1 MIDFK
6 EIEQSALKLDE
17 KHRAELAKRLLISLE
32 ENIDEDIEQAWIEEI
47 NRRKA
52 QVESG
57 EVETIPGDQVLKK
70 PETFSKSDS
79 SLPS

>member
-32 ENIDEDIEQAWIEEI
+32 ESIDEDIEQAWIDEI

-52 QVESG
+52 QVESD
-57 EVETIPGDQVLKK
+57 EVESIPGEEVLEKARDLLKK
-70 PETFSKSDS
+70 
-79 SLPS
+79 

>member
-17 KHRAELAKRLLISLE
+17 KHRVELAKRLLISLE
-32 ENIDEDIEQAWIEEI
+32 ESIDEDIEQAWMDEI

-57 EVETIPGDQVLKK
+57 DVETIPGEEVLEKARNLLKK
-70 PETFSKSDS
+70 
-79 SLPS
+79 

>member
-17 KHRAELAKRLLISLE
+17 KQRAKLAKRLLISLE
-32 ENIDEDIEQAWIEEI
+32 ESIDEDIEQAWIDEI

-57 EVETIPGDQVLKK
+57 EVETIPGEEVLEKARNLLKK
-70 PETFSKSDS
+70 
-79 SLPS
+79 

>member
-32 ENIDEDIEQAWIEEI
+32 ESIDEDIEQAWIDEI

-52 QVESG
+52 QIESG
-57 EVETIPGDQVLKK
+57 EVESIPGEEVLEKARNLLK
-70 PETFSKSDS
+70 
-79 SLPS
+79 

>member
-17 KHRAELAKRLLISLE
+17 KHRGELAKRLLISLE
-32 ENIDEDIEQAWIEEI
+32 ESIDEDIEQAWIDEI

-52 QVESG
+52 QIESG
-57 EVETIPGDQVLKK
+57 EVETIPGEEVLEKARNLLKK
-70 PETFSKSDS
+70 
-79 SLPS
+79 

>member
-17 KHRAELAKRLLISLE
+17 KDRAELAKRLLISLE
-32 ENIDEDIEQAWIEEI
+32 ESIDEDIEQAWIDEI

-52 QVESG
+52 QIESG
-57 EVETIPGDQVLKK
+57 EVESIPGEEVLEKARDLLKK
-70 PETFSKSDS
+70 
-79 SLPS
+79 

>member
-6 EIEQSALKLDE
+6 EIERSALKLDE

-32 ENIDEDIEQAWIEEI
+32 ETIDEDIEQAWIEEI
-47 NRRKA
+47 KHRKA

-57 EVETIPGDQVLKK
+57 EVETIPGEEVL
-70 PETFSKSDS
+70 EKSTKS
-79 SLPS
+79 P

>member
-17 KHRAELAKRLLISLE
+17 RHRAELAKRLLISLE
-32 ENIDEDIEQAWIEEI
+32 ESIDQDIEQAWIDEI

-52 QVESG
+52 QIESG
-57 EVETIPGDQVLKK
+57 EVESIPGEEVLEKARNLLKK
-70 PETFSKSDS
+70 
-79 SLPS
+79 

>member
-32 ENIDEDIEQAWIEEI
+32 ESIDEDIEQAWMDEI
-47 NRRKA
+47 NRQKA

-57 EVETIPGDQVLKK
+57 DVETIPGEEVLEKARNLLKK
-70 PETFSKSDS
+70 
-79 SLPS
+79 

>member
-6 EIEQSALKLDE
+6 EIERSALKLDE

-32 ENIDEDIEQAWIEEI
+32 ETIDEDIEQAWIEEI
-47 NRRKA
+47 KHRKA

-57 EVETIPGDQVLKK
+57 EVETIPGEEVLEKARNLLKK
-70 PETFSKSDS
+70 
-79 SLPS
+79 

>member
-32 ENIDEDIEQAWIEEI
+32 ENIDEDIEQAWIDEI

-57 EVETIPGDQVLKK
+57 EVETIPGEQVLEKARNLLKK
-70 PETFSKSDS
+70 
-79 SLPS
+79 

>member
-32 ENIDEDIEQAWIEEI
+32 ESIDEDIEQAWMDEI

-57 EVETIPGDQVLKK
+57 DVETIPGEEVLEKARNLLKK
-70 PETFSKSDS
+70 
-79 SLPS
+79 

>member
-17 KHRAELAKRLLISLE
+17 KDRAKLAKRLLISLE
-32 ENIDEDIEQAWIEEI
+32 ESIDEDIEQAWIDEI

-52 QVESG
+52 QIESG
-57 EVETIPGDQVLKK
+57 EVESIPREEVLEKARNLLKK
-70 PETFSKSDS
+70 
-79 SLPS
+79 

>member
-6 EIEQSALKLDE
+6 EIEQSALELDKE
-17 KHRAELAKRLLISLE
+17 HRAELAKRLLISLE
-32 ENIDEDIEQAWIEEI
+32 ETIDEDIEQAWMDEI

-57 EVETIPGDQVLKK
+57 EVKTIPGEEVLEKARNLL
-70 PETFSKSDS
+70 SK
-79 SLPS
+79 

>member
-1 MIDFK
+1 MIDFR

-32 ENIDEDIEQAWIEEI
+32 ETIDEDIEQAWIEEI
-47 NRRKA
+47 DRRKA

-57 EVETIPGDQVLKK
+57 EVGTIPGEEVLEKARNLLKK
-70 PETFSKSDS
+70 
-79 SLPS
+79 

>member
-32 ENIDEDIEQAWIEEI
+32 ESIDEDIEQAWIDEI

-52 QVESG
+52 QIESG
-57 EVETIPGDQVLKK
+57 EVETIPGEEVLEKARNLLKK
-70 PETFSKSDS
+70 
-79 SLPS
+79 

>member
-17 KHRAELAKRLLISLE
+17 KHRAELAKRHLISLD

-52 QVESG
+52 QIEAG
-57 EVETIPGDQVLKK
+57 EVETIPGEKVLEKARNLLKK
-70 PETFSKSDS
+70 
-79 SLPS
+79 

>member
-52 QVESG
+52 QLEAG
-57 EVETIPGDQVLKK
+57 EVETIPGEQVLEKARNLLKK
-70 PETFSKSDS
+70 
-79 SLPS
+79 